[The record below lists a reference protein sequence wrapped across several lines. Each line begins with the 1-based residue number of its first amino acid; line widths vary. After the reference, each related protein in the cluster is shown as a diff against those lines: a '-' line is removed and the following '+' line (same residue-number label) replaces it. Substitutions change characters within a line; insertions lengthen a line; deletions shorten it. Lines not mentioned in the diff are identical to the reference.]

1 MDSEAGLSLQASA
14 TIWMVGE
21 LDHVYSQKPPTDF
34 RPSQPSLFLTNDQ
47 SMKPVGEVPVI
58 RSSKL
63 VIVGGGFL
71 ELSRFLQ
78 LLPLF
83 LRSV

>member
-1 MDSEAGLSLQASA
+1 MDSGAGLLLQAWA
-14 TIWMVGE
+14 TIWMMGE
-21 LDHVYSQKPPTDF
+21 VDQGYSQKPPTDF
-34 RPSQPSLFLTNDQ
+34 ESSKQSLSFSNNQ
-47 SMKPVGEVPVI
+47 SLKPVGEVPVI